1 MTNKEYRAKLENMA
15 VYNGF
20 DYLNQREVKALREE
34 VRNRGK
40 YDGEIYLS
48 GFRATIRKEPYGI
61 VLRSYQTDVAV
72 VGFDGKFRKIW
83 DGYST
88 TTLKHVNMF
97 REKFKFRKL
106 HKREWVEL
114 PLG

>member
-34 VRNRGK
+34 VKNRVK
-40 YDGEIYLS
+40 YDGETYLS

-61 VLRSYQTDVAV
+61 VLRSYQTDVALI
-72 VGFDGKFRKIW
+72 GLDGKFRKTW
-83 DGYST
+83 NGYSA
-88 TTLKHVNMF
+88 TTLKHVNLF
-97 REKFKFRKL
+97 REKSGLGKL
-106 HKREWVEL
+106 NKREWVEL